1 MTRSALLTVYYYYFN
16 TRQEMIHD
24 IENMSFEE
32 VFHFFAGLLPDESVS
47 DKNPLPFGFGNTY
60 SLDEIR
66 NNPSCMNPD
75 DGLNTLLAA
84 AYYQPVN
91 GKNILDVMTVFSSY
105 VMYDY

>member
-1 MTRSALLTVYYYYFN
+1 M
-16 TRQEMIHD
+16 
-24 IENMSFEE
+24 EE
-32 VFHFFAGLLPDESVS
+32 KDDWLEEHPWLAVNDSDVDET
-47 DKNPLPFGFGNTY
+47 LRY